1 MRHKIFCTLL
11 MWMLWVSPFSAL
23 CARNVAASKESIKE
37 KLSSEFFENLYSKT
51 YSRPVDRG
59 DLICVGKTVIAA
71 HDHYSYRETPA
82 NLLDGLSGNIWAA
95 FGGNPAWAII
105 DLEQERCN
113 PFPFARP

>member
-51 YSRPVDRG
+51 Y
-59 DLICVGKTVIAA
+59 
-71 HDHYSYRETPA
+71 YS
-82 NLLDGLSGNIWAA
+82 LLDRMDEDGYLPESLTGAYQ
-95 FGGNPAWAII
+95 GM
-105 DLEQERCN
+105 
-113 PFPFARP
+113 FPRTTGALTLLLIGTLR